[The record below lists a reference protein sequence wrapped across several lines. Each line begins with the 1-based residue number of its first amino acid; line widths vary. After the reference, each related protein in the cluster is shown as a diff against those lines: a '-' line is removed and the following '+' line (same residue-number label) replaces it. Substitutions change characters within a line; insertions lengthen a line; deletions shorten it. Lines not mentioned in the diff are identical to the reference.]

1 MKDLSTVE
9 LPELRDGRLVVRPW
23 RPDDAAAVAAM
34 CDDEATSHWV
44 PTPYP
49 YTLADGEE
57 WVGDAKRKWS
67 EEHWGTFAVTE
78 AASDSL
84 VGSISVRVDARLE
97 SGDIGYLVDYRWR
110 RRGIAVGAVRLLAV
124 WCLDVLDLGRVQ
136 IRCSPENEASRRA
149 ALACGFQYEGTLRAE
164 NIMRERR
171 DDSMVFSLLPSDPRP
186 GYAPA
191 PS

>member
-1 MKDLSTVE
+1 
-9 LPELRDGRLVVRPW
+9 
-23 RPDDAAAVAAM
+23 
-34 CDDEATSHWV
+34 
-44 PTPYP
+44 
-49 YTLADGEE
+49 
-57 WVGDAKRKWS
+57 
-67 EEHWGTFAVTE
+67 
-78 AASDSL
+78 
-84 VGSISVRVDARLE
+84 
-97 SGDIGYLVDYRWR
+97 
-110 RRGIAVGAVRLLAV
+110 VRLLAV

-149 ALACGFQYEGTLRAE
+149 ALACRFQYEGTLRAE